1 MGTPYDI
8 LLKSVKIYL
17 EKNGAKEFEGELNK
31 VREIEKHLQA
41 INQVMRD
48 MEQGVEDKSPG
59 VVAAQEVCET
69 LVYGNYL
76 PTKTEAAA
84 LTKIVNSM
92 KIEKFP
98 ESIRPK
104 GIEIKGYVDEITAQ
118 LKRVSNVIN
127 EIAKM
132 VSSQS

>member
-1 MGTPYDI
+1 MGTAYDT
-8 LLKSVKIYL
+8 LLNSVKIYL
-17 EKNGAKEFEGELNK
+17 ERNGAKEFEGELNK

-41 INQVMRD
+41 LNYAMRY
-48 MEQGVEDKSPG
+48 MEQAVNYKRPG

-69 LVYGNYL
+69 VVYGNYL